1 MKLQRQNQCPR
12 VDKNSMISLL
22 GENQMEMRISG
33 IEKCILGHQGLQTS
47 VHIQMPHSV
56 EVNACLDNSIED

>member
-12 VDKNSMISLL
+12 VDKNSIMPLS
-22 GENQMEMRISG
+22 EMEMRTSG
-33 IEKCILGHQGLQTS
+33 GEKYSLGHQGLQTS